1 MAAFVEDEGN
11 MGVKVRVLSTASS
24 FMNRS
29 DRDRVVGRCVTHMV
43 NVGSRA

>member
-1 MAAFVEDEGN
+1 